1 MPQPAV
7 CCGARNETG
16 EFDLEERMES
26 GDLKLTY
33 LLLCSTLFS
42 GRLGFWVSGKCFL
55 EFGWD
60 NVMSSG
66 KNVGGE
72 DLCDPLE
79 TTAAREA
86 VVGGLLQSWA

>member
-1 MPQPAV
+1 
-7 CCGARNETG
+7 
-16 EFDLEERMES
+16 MES
-26 GDLKLTY
+26 EDLKLIY

-42 GRLGFWVSGKCFL
+42 GRLDFWVSGKCFL

-60 NVMSSG
+60 NVMSCG
-66 KNVGGE
+66 KNVEGE

-79 TTAAREA
+79 TRAAREA